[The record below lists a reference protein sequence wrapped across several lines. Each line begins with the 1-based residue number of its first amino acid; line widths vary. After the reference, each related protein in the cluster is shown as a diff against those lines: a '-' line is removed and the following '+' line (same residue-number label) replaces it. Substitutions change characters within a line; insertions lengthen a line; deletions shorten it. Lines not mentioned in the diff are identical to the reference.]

1 MQSGKIIA
9 LEKQIAEIKEELCVT
24 RNANSDLK
32 DEIRQRSD
40 LLSIER
46 LEKQSIKHE
55 LADKMRTNDNLQA
68 KLNDMKDLMDRL
80 KMELADNEN
89 KLMKNMIVKDEA
101 LTKLKQELAIK
112 QNSLDDLSITI
123 QRNSSELEYWQK
135 ESQENMHKIFNL
147 EQAIIEN
154 GAELVTTRSEM
165 SNLHCQLVQ
174 QSDHLN
180 GMMTSFA
187 DKEQALQNELDD
199 KNTNIDNL
207 HADNALLKG
216 KLDDAKH
223 VIQQLKSQH
232 SVELEQW
239 QKEHVEL
246 LEKSMHL
253 TKDLVEKEE
262 ELVVARQEM
271 SDLNNQLAKQSDHLN
286 GMMTSYADKE
296 QELQNELDDKN
307 TNIDNLHDENAMLKA
322 ELDDAKYVI
331 QQLKSKHSMELEEW
345 QKERLKLLEKSMHL
359 NKDLVEKEEE
369 LVAARQENYNL
380 NNQLAQQS
388 DHLNGMMTSYADKER
403 ALQNEL
409 DEKNY
414 NIDDLQAD
422 IVMLKAEL
430 NDAKYLVQQLKL
442 KNSSVKQEL
451 AKKEMMT
458 KVKDEALA
466 EREELIFEQN
476 DTIRKHSIELEELQ
490 KERRELSEKTMHLNN
505 DLIEKEEELVVAR
518 QEISDLNNQLAQQ
531 SYQLN
536 AEIADKQNLQNT
548 LADRKCIN
556 WRIVD
561 KLELDNEMVKAKLHD
576 AEELIEQLK
585 MQHLAV
591 KEQLTKD
598 DEEKVIESK
607 YPIEANNDGASSVEN
622 KENQNSLPEQH
633 VETTTLLQD
642 TTNKVESDDDEK
654 IVQSKHQTEGRNDE
668 DSTSEKSLPKQ
679 PAETTALPQEGVNKV
694 ESDADEKI
702 VESKCQIKAN
712 NDGTSNVDMESKGNQ
727 NSLPK
732 QHTETTA
739 LPQEG
744 VNKVECN
751 DDVESKCQV
760 EANDDQAF
768 SVESKKNQNS
778 LPKCN
783 AESTTLPQNTINKVQ
798 SNDDEN
804 IVQSDHQIE
813 ARNDE
818 DEASTLKKNQTSLPK
833 QHADTTALPQ
843 EGVNKV
849 ESDDDEKTVESKW
862 QIKANNDGASSV
874 HVESKENQNSLP
886 KQHADTI
893 AHRVESN
900 DDDEKIGE
908 SKCKIEANSD
918 QNFSVES
925 KENQNSLPKQNAE
938 TAALSQEEI
947 HKIDSDDDD
956 EKCKCQIKGNNDGGS
971 SVHLESKENQIS
983 LPKQHAETTA
993 LSQEGVNKVEST
1005 SDDDDDDDEKIVE
1018 SKCQIEANNDETSS
1032 VDMESKGIQNS
1043 LPKQHAETTALPQE
1057 GVNKVESNN
1066 DVESK
1071 CQLQIEVNDDQ
1082 AFSVKNKKNQ
1092 NSLPKCDAE
1101 TAALSLEVVNKVES
1115 DDDHQKIIES
1125 KCQIKANKDG
1135 ASIVHMESKENQNS
1149 LPKQHA
1155 ESITLPQDTINK
1167 VESDDNEKIV
1177 QSEHQIEAR
1186 NDEDEASTLKT
1197 NQNSLPK
1204 QHADTT
1210 ALPQEGVNKVECD
1223 DDEKTVESKWQIK
1236 ANNDG
1241 ASSVHIESKENQ
1253 NSLPKQHADMTALTQ
1268 EGIHRVESNDDEKIG
1283 ESKCQI
1289 EPNSDQNFSVESKE
1303 NQNSLPKQNAET
1315 AALSQEEIHKIDSD
1329 DDEECKCQIKANN
1342 DGGSSVYLESKE
1354 NQISLPKQHAETTAL
1369 SQEGVNKVESTSDD
1383 DEKIV
1388 ESKCQIEA
1396 NNDGTSALG
1405 KIENKNSLHNQ
1416 HAETTA
1422 GPQEATNKVERS
1434 AAQTIPIIS
1443 DSCKEVSH

>member
-9 LEKQIAEIKEELCVT
+9 LEKQIAEIKEELCMT

-46 LEKQSIKHE
+46 LEKQSMKHE

-68 KLNDMKDLMDRL
+68 KLNDMKDLMDQL
-80 KMELADNEN
+80 KLELADNEN

-135 ESQENMHKIFNL
+135 ESQENMHKIFTL
-147 EQAIIEN
+147 EQAIVEK

-174 QSDHLN
+174 QSDLLS
-180 GMMTSFA
+180 GMMTTYA

-207 HADNALLKG
+207 HADNALLKAE
-216 KLDDAKH
+216 LNDAKH

-239 QKEHVEL
+239 QKERVEL

-253 TKDLVEKEE
+253 NQDLVEKEE
-262 ELVVARQEM
+262 EMVVARQEM

-307 TNIDNLHDENAMLKA
+307 TNIDHLHDDNVMLKA

-345 QKERLKLLEKSMHL
+345 EKERLKLLEKSMHL

-451 AKKEMMT
+451 AAKEMMT

-585 MQHLAV
+585 MQHLVA

-622 KENQNSLPEQH
+622 KENQNFLPKQH

-642 TTNKVESDDDEK
+642 TTNKVESDDDDEK

-712 NDGTSNVDMESKGNQ
+712 NDGTSNVDMESKRNQ

-732 QHTETTA
+732 QYTETTA

-744 VNKVECN
+744 VNKIECN
-751 DDVESKCQV
+751 DDIESKCQV

-778 LPKCN
+778 LPKRN
-783 AESTTLPQNTINKVQ
+783 AESTTLPQDTINKVQ
-798 SNDDEN
+798 SDDDEN
-804 IVQSDHQIE
+804 IVQCDHQIE

-862 QIKANNDGASSV
+862 QIKANNDGGSSV
-874 HVESKENQNSLP
+874 HLESKENQNSLP

-893 AHRVESN
+893 AHRVDSN

-1005 SDDDDDDDEKIVE
+1005 SDDDDDEKIVE

-1043 LPKQHAETTALPQE
+1043 LPKQHAETTAPPQK

-1082 AFSVKNKKNQ
+1082 AFSVESKKNQ
-1092 NSLPKCDAE
+1092 NSLPKRDAE
-1101 TAALSLEVVNKVES
+1101 TADLSLEAVNKVES
-1115 DDDHQKIIES
+1115 DDHHEKIIES
-1125 KCQIKANKDG
+1125 KCQIKANNDG

-1155 ESITLPQDTINK
+1155 ESTTLPQDTINK

-1210 ALPQEGVNKVECD
+1210 ALPQEGVNKVESD

-1241 ASSVHIESKENQ
+1241 ASIVHMESKENQ
-1253 NSLPKQHADMTALTQ
+1253 NSLPKQHADTTALTQ

-1303 NQNSLPKQNAET
+1303 NQ
-1315 AALSQEEIHKIDSD
+1315 
-1329 DDEECKCQIKANN
+1329 
-1342 DGGSSVYLESKE
+1342 
-1354 NQISLPKQHAETTAL
+1354 ISLPKQHAETTPL

-1388 ESKCQIEA
+1388 ESKCQIEV

-1405 KIENKNSLHNQ
+1405 KIENQNSLHNQ

-1422 GPQEATNKVERS
+1422 GPQEATNEVERS

>member
-9 LEKQIAEIKEELCVT
+9 LEKEIAEMKEKLCVT
-24 RNANSDLK
+24 RNANFDLR

-46 LEKQSIKHE
+46 IEKQSMKHE
-55 LADKMRTNDNLQA
+55 LADKIRTNDNLQA
-68 KLNDMKDLMDRL
+68 KLNDMKDLMDQL
-80 KMELADNEN
+80 KLELADNEN

-123 QRNSSELEYWQK
+123 QRHSSELEYWQK

-154 GAELVTTRSEM
+154 GAELATTRSEM

-180 GMMTSFA
+180 GMMTSYA

-246 LEKSMHL
+246 LEKSMHMK
-253 TKDLVEKEE
+253 KDLVEKEE

-307 TNIDNLHDENAMLKA
+307 TNIDHLHDDNVMLKA
-322 ELDDAKYVI
+322 ELYDAKYVI

-345 QKERLKLLEKSMHL
+345 QKERLELLEKSMHL

-430 NDAKYLVQQLKL
+430 NDAKYLVQQRKL

-451 AKKEMMT
+451 AAKEMMT
-458 KVKDEALA
+458 KVKDKALA
-466 EREELIFEQN
+466 EREELISEQN

-490 KERRELSEKTMHLNN
+490 KECRELSEKTMHLNN

-531 SYQLN
+531 LYQLN
-536 AEIADKQNLQNT
+536 AEIADEQNLQNT

-576 AEELIEQLK
+576 AQELIEQLK

-598 DEEKVIESK
+598 DKEKVIKSK
-607 YPIEANNDGASSVEN
+607 YPIEANNDGASSMEN
-622 KENQNSLPEQH
+622 KENQNSLLKQH

-642 TTNKVESDDDEK
+642 TTNKVESDDDDDEK
-654 IVQSKHQTEGRNDE
+654 ILQSKHQTEGRNDE

-712 NDGTSNVDMESKGNQ
+712 NDGTSNVDMDSKGNQ

-744 VNKVECN
+744 VNKIECN

-783 AESTTLPQNTINKVQ
+783 AESTTLPQDTINKVQ
-798 SNDDEN
+798 SDDDEN

-862 QIKANNDGASSV
+862 QIKANNDGGSSV
-874 HVESKENQNSLP
+874 HV
-886 KQHADTI
+886 
-893 AHRVESN
+893 
-900 DDDEKIGE
+900 
-908 SKCKIEANSD
+908 
-918 QNFSVES
+918 
-925 KENQNSLPKQNAE
+925 
-938 TAALSQEEI
+938 
-947 HKIDSDDDD
+947 
-956 EKCKCQIKGNNDGGS
+956 
-971 SVHLESKENQIS
+971 
-983 LPKQHAETTA
+983 
-993 LSQEGVNKVEST
+993 
-1005 SDDDDDDDEKIVE
+1005 
-1018 SKCQIEANNDETSS
+1018 
-1032 VDMESKGIQNS
+1032 
-1043 LPKQHAETTALPQE
+1043 
-1057 GVNKVESNN
+1057 
-1066 DVESK
+1066 
-1071 CQLQIEVNDDQ
+1071 
-1082 AFSVKNKKNQ
+1082 
-1092 NSLPKCDAE
+1092 
-1101 TAALSLEVVNKVES
+1101 
-1115 DDDHQKIIES
+1115 
-1125 KCQIKANKDG
+1125 
-1135 ASIVHMESKENQNS
+1135 
-1149 LPKQHA
+1149 
-1155 ESITLPQDTINK
+1155 
-1167 VESDDNEKIV
+1167 
-1177 QSEHQIEAR
+1177 
-1186 NDEDEASTLKT
+1186 
-1197 NQNSLPK
+1197 
-1204 QHADTT
+1204 
-1210 ALPQEGVNKVECD
+1210 
-1223 DDEKTVESKWQIK
+1223 
-1236 ANNDG
+1236 
-1241 ASSVHIESKENQ
+1241 
-1253 NSLPKQHADMTALTQ
+1253 
-1268 EGIHRVESNDDEKIG
+1268 
-1283 ESKCQI
+1283 
-1289 EPNSDQNFSVESKE
+1289 
-1303 NQNSLPKQNAET
+1303 
-1315 AALSQEEIHKIDSD
+1315 
-1329 DDEECKCQIKANN
+1329 
-1342 DGGSSVYLESKE
+1342 ESKE

-1405 KIENKNSLHNQ
+1405 KIENQNSLHKQ